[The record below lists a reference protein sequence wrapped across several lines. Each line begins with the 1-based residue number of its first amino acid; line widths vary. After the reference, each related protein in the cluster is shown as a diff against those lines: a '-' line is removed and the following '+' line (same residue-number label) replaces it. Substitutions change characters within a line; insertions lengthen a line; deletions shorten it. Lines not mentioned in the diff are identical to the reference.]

1 MVIEQALGSNLDQS
15 NTNLGFLNYLIGKMQ
30 YFIKLFSGI
39 NRIMH
44 VKNLAHTQAQL
55 SMSIMFQREF
65 DVIVEYMNGTLQS
78 YLEEFQEGRK
88 DQQNQNC

>member
-1 MVIEQALGSNLDQS
+1 MGPELGIVSPLRQTHFCGMYLIRAKKKKKKKASLMVIEQALGSNLDQS

-44 VKNLAHTQAQL
+44 VKNLAQPDKHYGVQ
-55 SMSIMFQREF
+55 
-65 DVIVEYMNGTLQS
+65 
-78 YLEEFQEGRK
+78 
-88 DQQNQNC
+88 